1 MRHGGSCLASGLA
14 LLLPGRVFSTHWGAG
29 EDCGLHACVAL
40 GAALDAPSWVGTCE
54 LLSTRW
60 VVLSDIGAFEPVWK
74 MSGEL
79 CVAQGGS
86 RGLKTSWRAELLTA
100 PVAHCASGYR
110 WEG

>member
-1 MRHGGSCLASGLA
+1 MRRGGSCPA

-29 EDCGLHACVAL
+29 EDCGLNACVGL
-40 GAALDAPSWVGTCE
+40 GAAPDAPTRVSTCG

-79 CVAQGGS
+79 CVVQGGS
-86 RGLKTSWRAELLTA
+86 RGLKTSRRAELLMA
-100 PVAHCASGYR
+100 PVARRASGCR